1 MSNPAF
7 HIPAV
12 FQTMRPPFLVLTP
25 IVVLLGASSS
35 ATHADGWVFDLLLI
49 VIAALL
55 AHISVNMLNEYQ
67 DYHSGIDL
75 NTQRTPFSGG
85 SGALP
90 EHPQSAT
97 AVLWGGIAS
106 LGLMGLIGLYFIQ
119 QAGWLVLAYGVI
131 GSLIIVLYTR
141 VINRSPVLCL
151 IAPGA
156 GFGLLMVSGTQLV
169 LQQQITEPGIY
180 SALIVFFLVNNLLLL
195 NQFPD
200 IEADKNAG
208 RFHALIAWGPKK
220 AAQWYGM
227 FLMAAAITLIIA
239 IIQGAFPL
247 WSAVALL
254 PMIPGV
260 LAWRGACSLGENIA
274 QEPKLLAMNVVM
286 NLATPALLAGT
297 LSLQ

>member
-90 EHPQSAT
+90 ENPQSAT

-286 NLATPALLAGT
+286 NLATPAFLAGT